1 MKPSRPTRS
10 TVCGDR
16 VLARDDRDRAAGPLV
31 DGVRRLTLYNPQF
44 NMLMVARATC
54 VTVLASVLAV
64 STGCA
69 LVKRKAV
76 GMVANTLVSSG
87 DVFTRD
93 DDPEL
98 VGQAIPFGLKLY
110 ESLLESA
117 PKNKDLLIATCSNFT
132 QYGVAY
138 VETEAVVL
146 GEAQHHDQV
155 AHLNQRALKLYL
167 RAKGYCL
174 RAMEVRFPGIG
185 PKLLTDPVPALAT
198 AEKKD
203 VPLLYWMAA
212 SWGSAIG
219 LGVDKPELVIDMPA
233 VRALADRALAL
244 DESWSKGALHEM
256 FISLDSLPEAL
267 GGSAAKA
274 REHFTRAIE
283 LQKGLSPGPYVAL
296 ATGVAVP
303 AQDREEFVKLL
314 QAALAIDPDKD
325 PSVRL
330 VTLVQQRRARAL
342 LDHIDTMFI
351 K

>member
-1 MKPSRPTRS
+1 MPTFAR
-10 TVCGDR
+10 T
-16 VLARDDRDRAAGPLV
+16 LATLVRLIALTSVIAPL
-31 DGVRRLTLYNPQF
+31 NSCA
-44 NMLMVARATC
+44 MVQ
-54 VTVLASVLAV
+54 
-64 STGCA
+64 
-69 LVKRKAV
+69 RKAV
-76 GMVANTLVSSG
+76 GMVASTLASSG

-93 DDPEL
+93 DDLEL
-98 VGQAIPFGLKLY
+98 VGDAIPFGLKLY
-110 ESLLESA
+110 ESLLDSA

-138 VETEAVVL
+138 LETEAMVL
-146 GEAQHHDQV
+146 GEAQHHDEV

-185 PKLLTDPVPALAT
+185 QKLLTDPVPALAK

-212 SWGSAIG
+212 SWGSAIS
-219 LGVDKPELVIDMPA
+219 LGVDKPDIVIDMPV

-244 DESWSKGALHEM
+244 DESWSKGAIHEM
-256 FISLDSLPEAL
+256 FVSLDSLPEAL
-267 GGSAAKA
+267 GGSPARA
-274 REHFTRAIE
+274 REHFAKAIE
-283 LQKGLSPGPYVAL
+283 LQHGLSPGPYVAL
-296 ATGVAVP
+296 ATGVALP
-303 AQDREEFVKLL
+303 AQNRAEFEKLL
-314 QAALAIDPDKD
+314 QTALAIDPEKD

-342 LDHIDTMFI
+342 LDHIDTMFT

>member
-1 MKPSRPTRS
+1 MSMSARPLSIASRFAILT
-10 TVCGDR
+10 C
-16 VLARDDRDRAAGPLV
+16 VLAL
-31 DGVRRLTLYNPQF
+31 
-44 NMLMVARATC
+44 C
-54 VTVLASVLAV
+54 S
-64 STGCA
+64 GCA

-76 GMVANTLVSSG
+76 GMVASTLAASG

-93 DDPEL
+93 DDLEL
-98 VGQAIPFGLKLY
+98 VGDAIPFGLKLY
-110 ESLLESA
+110 ESLLDSA
-117 PKNKDLLIATCSNFT
+117 PKNKDLLITTCSNFT
-132 QYGVAY
+132 QYGVAFI
-138 VETEAVVL
+138 ETEAMVL
-146 GEAQHHDQV
+146 GEAQHHDEV

-203 VPLLYWMAA
+203 VPLLYWTAA
-212 SWGSAIG
+212 SWGSAIS
-219 LGVDKPELVIDMPA
+219 LGVDKPDIVIDMPT
-233 VRALADRALAL
+233 VRALAERALAL
-244 DESWSKGALHEM
+244 DESWGKGALHEM
-256 FISLDSLPEAL
+256 FVSLDSLPEAL
-267 GGSAAKA
+267 GGSATRA
-274 REHFTRAIE
+274 REHFNRAVE

-303 AQDREEFVKLL
+303 AQDRAEFEKLL
-314 QAALAIDPDKD
+314 QAALAIDPEKD

-342 LDHIDTMFI
+342 LDHIDTMFT

>member
-1 MKPSRPTRS
+1 MPTFAR
-10 TVCGDR
+10 T
-16 VLARDDRDRAAGPLV
+16 LATLT
-31 DGVRRLTLYNPQF
+31 RL
-44 NMLMVARATC
+44 
-54 VTVLASVLAV
+54 TVLAGIIAPL
-64 STGCA
+64 TGCG
-69 LVKRKAV
+69 LVQRKAV
-76 GMVANTLVSSG
+76 GMVASTLASSG

-93 DDPEL
+93 DDLEL
-98 VGQAIPFGLKLY
+98 VGDAIPFGLKLY
-110 ESLLESA
+110 ESLLDSA

-138 VETEAVVL
+138 LETEAMVL
-146 GEAQHHDQV
+146 GEAQHHDEV

-185 PKLLTDPVPALAT
+185 QKLLTDPAPALAK

-212 SWGSAIG
+212 SWGSAIS
-219 LGVDKPELVIDMPA
+219 LGVDKPDIVIDMPV

-244 DESWSKGALHEM
+244 DESWSKGAIHEM
-256 FISLDSLPEAL
+256 FVSLDSLPEAL
-267 GGSAAKA
+267 GGSPTKA
-274 REHFTRAIE
+274 REHFARAVE

-296 ATGVAVP
+296 ATGVALP
-303 AQDREEFVKLL
+303 AQDRAEFEKLL
-314 QAALAIDPDKD
+314 QAALAVDPEKD

-342 LDHIDTMFI
+342 LDHIDTMFT